1 MSVLTDIR
9 TTASAYA
16 AASITTSISNPVPDV
31 PTTINPPGEGFTF
44 NLTATNA
51 GSPDG
56 IQVTNVRYHLT
67 VTGAGV
73 TLIVP
78 DATLALARSV
88 DDPAASTLTPGAT
101 VTGMFLYP
109 VSLDGQSLAVGE
121 SDSLVGLRGQ
131 AGSAAGAA
139 TMSVHVHV
147 DPDLSALFPN
157 NRTNTSVNRT
167 VNVV

>member
-1 MSVLTDIR
+1 MSILTDIR
-9 TTASAYA
+9 TAASAYA
-16 AASITTSISNPVPDV
+16 ANITTSISNPVPDV
-31 PTTINPPGEGFTF
+31 PTTINPPDEGFSYT
-44 NLTATNA
+44 LTATNA

-56 IQVTNVRYHLT
+56 IQVTNVRYHLS

-73 TLIVP
+73 TLLVP
-78 DATLALARSV
+78 PAALALARSV
-88 DDPAASTLTPGAT
+88 DDPAAATLVPGAA
-101 VTGMFLYP
+101 VTAMFLYP

-131 AGSAAGAA
+131 AGSAAGVA

-147 DPDLSALFPN
+147 DPDLAALFPN
-157 NRTNTSVNRT
+157 NRVNNSATRT

>member
-1 MSVLTDIR
+1 MSILTDIR
-9 TTASAYA
+9 TAASAYA
-16 AASITTSISNPVPDV
+16 AANITTSISNPVPDV

-56 IQVTNVRYHLT
+56 IQVTNVRYHLS

-78 DATLALARSV
+78 DATLALARLV
-88 DDPAASTLTPGAT
+88 DDPAAGTLTPGAT
-101 VTGMFLYP
+101 VTAMFVYP
-109 VSLDGQSLAVGE
+109 VSLDGQSLGVGE
-121 SDSLVGLRGQ
+121 SDSLLGLRGQ
-131 AGSAAGAA
+131 AGSAAGTA
-139 TMSVHVHV
+139 TMTAHVHV

-157 NRTNTSVNRT
+157 NRVNNNASRT

>member
-9 TTASAYA
+9 TAASAYA
-16 AASITTSISNPVPDV
+16 AASITTSISNPAPDV
-31 PTTINPPGEGFTF
+31 PTTINPPGERFTF

-73 TLIVP
+73 TLLVP
-78 DATLALARSV
+78 DATLALARSL
-88 DDPAASTLTPGAT
+88 DDPAAATLAPGLA
-101 VTGMFLYP
+101 VTSMFLYP

-131 AGSAAGAA
+131 AGSAAGVA

-147 DPDLSALFPN
+147 DPDLAALFPN
-157 NRTNTSVNRT
+157 NRTNNSVNRT